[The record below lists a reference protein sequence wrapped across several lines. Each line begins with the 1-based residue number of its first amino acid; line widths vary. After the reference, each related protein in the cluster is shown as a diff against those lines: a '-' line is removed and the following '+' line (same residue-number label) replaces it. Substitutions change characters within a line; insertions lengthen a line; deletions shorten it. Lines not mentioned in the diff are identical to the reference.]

1 MPIKY
6 VDREYKV
13 GQRYLVDEPLAK
25 YYGKIITISRVEEE
39 YYMNSFGPD
48 VYYTVVGNKYQEYG
62 FQVHSIFEQGLKN
75 IPL

>member
-13 GQRYLVDEPLAK
+13 GQRFLVDEPLAK
-25 YYGKIITISRVEEE
+25 HYGKIITISRVEEE

-48 VYYTVVGNKYQEYG
+48 VYYTVAGNKYQEYG

>member
-25 YYGKIITISRVEEE
+25 HYGKIITISRVEEE